1 MSFYHLQLLRN
12 GVMTDPEDF
21 TFNWL
26 WQGRMDFLLYYIY
39 TVAIN
44 FQSSMVFVWH
54 QFVKLCT
61 KELMA

>member
-21 TFNWL
+21 RFNWL

-39 TVAIN
+39 IPLLLIFSRQWFLFGIN
-44 FQSSMVFVWH
+44 
-54 QFVKLCT
+54 L
-61 KELMA
+61 